1 MSLSNCTPEG
11 TSGRETIAPCLEAS
25 SYSLFAP
32 PRQFDPQNPELI
44 DRPDTDA
51 ASIREEL
58 RVLEVANRRFGGH
71 HLVLEYLQRLL
82 GSNRPA
88 TLSVLDLGTGG
99 ADIPRAIAAWCR
111 SRQIRVSVTAVDVN
125 PGVLRVA
132 GELCREWPEVR
143 LEQLDMLSLKLPPGS
158 FDIVLCS
165 LALHHFSSTDAVRLL
180 RRMSEISKIGFIV
193 NDLRRNWFSLG
204 FTELLARLVFKSDI
218 VRQDGPQSFRSAF
231 TIDELRALAREAGL
245 SNCSVRRHHAG
256 FRMVL
261 EGRK

>member
-11 TSGRETIAPCLEAS
+11 TSGRETIEPCLAEPAS
-25 SYSLFAP
+25 SIFAP

-58 RVLEVANRRFGGH
+58 RVLELANRRFGGH

-82 GSNRPA
+82 GGNRPA

-99 ADIPRAIAAWCR
+99 ADIPRAIAAWCK
-111 SRQIRVSVTAVDVN
+111 SRQIRVAITAVDVN

-132 GELCREWPEVR
+132 GELSREWPEIR
-143 LEQLDMLSLKLPPGS
+143 LEHLDMLSLKLPANS

-165 LALHHFSSTDAVRLL
+165 LALHHFSSSDAIRLL
-180 RRMSEISKIGFIV
+180 RRMRDVSRIGFIV

-218 VRQDGPQSFRSAF
+218 VRQDGPQSFRCAF
-231 TIDELRALAREAGL
+231 TVEELRALAREAGL
-245 SNCSVRRHHAG
+245 SNYCVRRHHAG